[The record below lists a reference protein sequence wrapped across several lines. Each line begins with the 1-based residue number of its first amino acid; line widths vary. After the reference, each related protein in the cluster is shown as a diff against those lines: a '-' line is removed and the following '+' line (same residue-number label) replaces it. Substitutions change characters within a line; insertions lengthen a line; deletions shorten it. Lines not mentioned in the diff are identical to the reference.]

1 MAEYRVYLR
10 ETCSYE
16 VFVEA
21 ESEQDAEDKAVAMYE
36 NGEIYK
42 DLYDYD
48 LTAEAY
54 PVTAHT

>member
-1 MAEYRVYLR
+1 MR

-42 DLYDYD
+42 NLYDYD
-48 LTAEAY
+48 LIAEAY
-54 PVTAHT
+54 PVTDHT

>member
-1 MAEYRVYLR
+1 MPKYRVYLR
-10 ETCSYE
+10 EMCSYE

-21 ESEQDAEDKAVAMYE
+21 ESEQDAEDEAVAMYE

-54 PVTAHT
+54 PVADHT